1 MNRYEAMYIIDTSV
15 EEAAR
20 KELVEKFSQLVTD
33 NGGIV
38 EKVEDWG
45 GGRRHLAFAIDY
57 KTEGY
62 YILMTFSSE
71 SALPRELERNLS
83 ISDSVIRYL
92 VVKLEEKH
100 SKVKPKPVRVAP
112 APVAEVAPAPEAA
125 PAVEA
130 APEAAPAPEKTDA
143 E

>member
-71 SALPRELERNLS
+71 SSLPRELERNLS

-112 APVAEVAPAPEAA
+112 APVAEPAPAAEAAPAETAPEAA
-125 PAVEA
+125 PATDN
-130 APEAAPAPEKTDA
+130 TDA